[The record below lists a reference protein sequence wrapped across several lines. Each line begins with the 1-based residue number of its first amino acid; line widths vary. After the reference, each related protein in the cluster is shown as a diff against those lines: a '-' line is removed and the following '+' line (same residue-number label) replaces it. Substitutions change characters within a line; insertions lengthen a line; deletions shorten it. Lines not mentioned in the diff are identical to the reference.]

1 MAKKIHQSKV
11 PPGRRSTKED
21 AADHDFMTWFSLPS
35 HLEGPHEDTTRC
47 LRTVKDEAVDQ
58 TTTGVSQG
66 PNGTVINTMKFKKA
80 LKKSMRMKCNR
91 RRNSARGHSYRL
103 LGIYLDTFVP
113 QASVQD
119 VVVNNGV
126 VANSDV
132 EGAPA
137 PLPGITIGDRLVLDH
152 DGTQTKRMLDLDAT
166 AAALLGEFL
175 GIVPVDVRKSA
186 RAAGAACVQDYL
198 VHGELFR
205 CLRPESGKVRNAVV
219 QNLNDELQDAAARD
233 INLSDDETD

>member
-1 MAKKIHQSKV
+1 
-11 PPGRRSTKED
+11 
-21 AADHDFMTWFSLPS
+21 
-35 HLEGPHEDTTRC
+35 
-47 LRTVKDEAVDQ
+47 
-58 TTTGVSQG
+58 
-66 PNGTVINTMKFKKA
+66 
-80 LKKSMRMKCNR
+80 
-91 RRNSARGHSYRL
+91 
-103 LGIYLDTFVP
+103 VP

-137 PLPGITIGDRLVLDH
+137 PLPGITIGHRLVLDH

-175 GIVPVDVRKSA
+175 GIVPVDVRKSV
-186 RAAGAACVQDYL
+186 RAAGAACVQDNL